1 MIYTD
6 FHEEKKVRID
16 NVPRKYICQRNKL
29 LGAIGIIKEVTT
41 NADGEALIGIAIE
54 GMTNP
59 ASTKN
64 LFWFIRSE
72 ITMINDEG
80 EDITMTLASYNKNY
94 KFCYTTKPGN
104 NSGALE
110 LHAYQG
116 ELHDGNYVICN
127 NNYGNG
133 ALSVRIVVKSFV
145 PREELETS
153 YVNGEVMGVADI
165 DAYVLRKE
173 NEKKA
178 AELREKIVKRA
189 KAYQEE
195 AFWKMIAKED
205 KYLAD
210 LLKEY
215 EEVNG

>member
-1 MIYTD
+1 MVYTD
-6 FHEEKKVRID
+6 FHEEKKVRIN
-16 NVPRKYICQRNKL
+16 NVPAKYKHLPLQN
-29 LGAIGIIKEVTT
+29 AIGVIKEITPS
-41 NADGEALIGIAIE
+41 AEAGVLIGVFIE
-54 GMTNP
+54 GQYNP
-59 ASTKN
+59 SSSKN
-64 LFWFIRSE
+64 LFWFTKNN
-72 ITMINDEG
+72 ITIINDKG
-80 EDITMTLASYNKNY
+80 EDLTMTIASYNKNY
-94 KFCYTTKPGN
+94 KFCYTMKPGN

-116 ELHDGNYVICN
+116 ELHDGNYVICD

-145 PREELETS
+145 PREELETCCTD
-153 YVNGEVMGVADI
+153 GEVMGVADI

-178 AELREKIVKRA
+178 AELKKKMMERA

-195 AFWKMIAKED
+195 AFWRMMAKED
-205 KYLAD
+205 PQMAELLAQF
-210 LLKEY
+210 

>member
-6 FHEEKKVRID
+6 FHEEKIVRIIK
-16 NVPRKYICQRNKL
+16 VPGKYTRRHNEL
-29 LGAIGIIKEVTT
+29 LGMIGVIKEVTT
-41 NADGEALIGIAIE
+41 DSNGEACIGIAVE
-54 GMTNP
+54 GVTNTF
-59 ASTKN
+59 SQKN
-64 LFWFIRSE
+64 LFWFTKNE
-72 ITMINDEG
+72 ITVINDEG
-80 EDITMTLASYNKNY
+80 EDIVMTIASYNKNY

-133 ALSVRIVVKSFV
+133 ALSVRIVVKSLV
-145 PREELETS
+145 PREELET
-153 YVNGEVMGVADI
+153 NNIDGEVMGVADI

-178 AELREKIVKRA
+178 AELKKKMMERA

-195 AFWKMIAKED
+195 AFWRMMAKED
-205 KYLAD
+205 PQMAELLAQF
-210 LLKEY
+210 
-215 EEVNG
+215 EEVNK

>member
-6 FHEEKKVRID
+6 FHEEKIVRIIK
-16 NVPRKYICQRNKL
+16 VPGKYTRRHNEL
-29 LGAIGIIKEVTT
+29 LGMIGIIKEVTT
-41 NADGEALIGIAIE
+41 DSNGEACIGIAIE
-54 GMTNP
+54 GMTNTF
-59 ASTKN
+59 SGKN
-64 LFWFIRSE
+64 LFWFTKNE
-72 ITMINDEG
+72 ITIINDEG
-80 EDITMTLASYNKNY
+80 EEITMTITSYNKNY

-133 ALSVRIVVKSFV
+133 ALSVRIVVKSLV
-145 PREELETS
+145 PREELKTS
-153 YVNGEVMGVADI
+153 HIDGEVMGVADV
-165 DAYVLRKE
+165 DAYILRKE

-178 AELREKIVKRA
+178 AELKKKMAERA

-195 AFWKMIAKED
+195 AFWKMMAKED
-205 KYLAD
+205 PQMAELLAQF
-210 LLKEY
+210 

>member
-1 MIYTD
+1 MTYTD
-6 FHEEKKVRID
+6 FHEEKKVRII
-16 NVPRKYICQRNKL
+16 NVPAKYIRRRLHLQN
-29 LGAIGIIKEVTT
+29 AIGIIKEVTVS
-41 NADGEALIGIAIE
+41 AEDGVIVGVFVE
-54 GMTNP
+54 GQNNP
-59 ASTKN
+59 ASSKN
-64 LFWFIRSE
+64 LFWFTKNE
-72 ITMINDEG
+72 ITIINDEG
-80 EDITMTLASYNKNY
+80 EDITMTITSYNKKY

-127 NNYGNG
+127 NNYCNG
-133 ALSVRIVVKSFV
+133 ALSVRIVVKSLV
-145 PREELETS
+145 PREELETDS
-153 YVNGEVMGVADI
+153 IDGEVMGVADI

-178 AELREKIVKRA
+178 AELRKKMAERA

-195 AFWKMIAKED
+195 AFWKMMAKED
-205 KYLAD
+205 EQIAA